1 METVQLILYGFSV
14 VFQPVNLICAFL
26 GALAGTLVGVL
37 PGLGPVG
44 AMSMLLPVTYGMSP
58 TGAMIMLAGIYY
70 GAQYG
75 GSTTSI
81 LVNIPGE
88 SASVVTC
95 LDGYQM
101 ARQGNAGTALG
112 IAAFGSFIAGTIGVV
127 ALSFLAPP
135 LVDAALTFGAP
146 EYFALMCLGLTVL
159 TFLAQ
164 GSMLKALIMA
174 ILGLFVGTIGIDI
187 TTGRQRF
194 TLGLQDLMEGVG
206 LVQIAMGMFGISE
219 ILLNIEKTM
228 KVTVFETSLKGLF
241 PDLKDL
247 KQSMGAILRGTG
259 IGFFL
264 GILPG
269 GGAIIASFSS
279 YAIEKRLSKHPEKFG
294 TGIIEGVAAPE
305 SANNAAAQGAFIP
318 LMTLGIPSNVVM
330 ALLLGALM
338 LHGLTPGPLLMARNP
353 DLFWGVITSMYIGNV
368 MLLILNLPLIPVWVR
383 FLKIPY
389 PILFPFILLFCLIGV
404 YTINNNVFDIY
415 LMIFFGF
422 FGYLAKKFEFE
433 PAPFMLAVVLG
444 PLMEKAFR
452 HSLITFR
459 GDFSVF
465 ITRPISGVIFGIAL
479 FLLIFPL
486 ISQAERTGKDRQ
498 PKGGKLERLRGKTR
512 FRRSFGRRKLDGRA
526 KV

>member
-1 METVQLILYGFSV
+1 METFHLILYGFSV
-14 VFQPVNLICAFL
+14 VMQPLNLLCAFL
-26 GALAGTLVGVL
+26 GAVAGTLVGVL

-101 ARQGNAGTALG
+101 ARQGRSGPALG
-112 IAAFGSFIAGTIGVV
+112 IAAFSSFIAGTIGVLG
-127 ALSFLAPP
+127 LSFLAPP

-174 ILGLFVGTIGIDI
+174 VLGLFVGTIGFDI
-187 TTGRQRF
+187 TTGIQRF
-194 TLGLQDLMEGVG
+194 TLGIRDLMDGVG

-219 ILLNIEKTM
+219 ILLNIEKTV
-228 KVTVFETSLKGLF
+228 KVTVFETRLKGLF
-241 PDLKDL
+241 PNLQDWRR
-247 KQSMGAILRGTG
+247 SIGAILRGTG

-269 GGAIIASFSS
+269 GGAIIASFSA
-279 YAIEKRLSKHPEKFG
+279 YAIEKRLSKNPEKFG
-294 TGIIEGVAAPE
+294 TGVIEGVAAPE
-305 SANNAAAQGAFIP
+305 AANNAAAQGAFIP

-330 ALLLGALM
+330 ALLLGAL
-338 LHGLTPGPLLMARNP
+338 LIHGLTPGPLLMTRNP

-368 MLLILNLPLIPVWVR
+368 MLLILNLPLIPMWVR
-383 FLKIPY
+383 FLRIPY

-415 LMIFFGF
+415 IMIFFGIV
-422 FGYLAKKFEFE
+422 GYLARKFEFE
-433 PAPFMLAVVLG
+433 AAPFILAVVLG
-444 PLMEKAFR
+444 PMMEKAFR
-452 HSLITFR
+452 QSLIMFQ
-459 GDFSVF
+459 GDLSVF
-465 ITRPISGVIFGIAL
+465 IRRPISGVIFGLAVV
-479 FLLIFPL
+479 LLVLPFI
-486 ISQAERTGKDRQ
+486 TGGIK
-498 PKGGKLERLRGKTR
+498 RGKIAGLKDT
-512 FRRSFGRRKLDGRA
+512 D
-526 KV
+526 

>member
-1 METVQLILYGFSV
+1 METFHLILYGFSV
-14 VFQPVNLICAFL
+14 VLQPANLMCAFL
-26 GALAGTLVGVL
+26 GAVAGTLVGVL

-88 SASVVTC
+88 SSSVVTC

-101 ARQGNAGTALG
+101 ARQGRAGPALG
-112 IAAFGSFIAGTIGVV
+112 IAAFSSFFAGTIGVLG
-127 ALSFLAPP
+127 LSFLAPP

-164 GSMLKALIMA
+164 RSMLKALIMA
-174 ILGLFVGTIGIDI
+174 VLGLFVGTIGFDI
-187 TTGRQRF
+187 TTGIQRF
-194 TLGLQDLMEGVG
+194 TLGIQDLMEGVG

-219 ILLNIEKTM
+219 ILLNIEKAVKITI
-228 KVTVFETSLKGLF
+228 FETKLKGLF
-241 PDLKDL
+241 PNLQDWRR
-247 KQSMGAILRGTG
+247 SIGAILRGTG

-269 GGAIIASFSS
+269 GGAVIASFSS

-294 TGIIEGVAAPE
+294 TGVIEGVAAPE

-338 LHGLTPGPLLMARNP
+338 IHGLTPGPLLMTRNP

-368 MLLILNLPLIPVWVR
+368 MLLILNLPLIPMWVR

-404 YTINNNVFDIY
+404 YTINNNIFDIY
-415 LMIFFGF
+415 LMIFFGIV
-422 FGYLAKKFEFE
+422 GYLARKFEFE
-433 PAPFMLAVVLG
+433 AAPFILAVVLG
-444 PLMEKAFR
+444 PMMEKAFR
-452 HSLITFR
+452 QSLIMFQ

-465 ITRPISGVIFGIAL
+465 IRRPISGVIFGLAVI
-479 FLLIFPL
+479 LLVLPL
-486 ISQAERTGKDRQ
+486 ITGGFKREKIARLKDA
-498 PKGGKLERLRGKTR
+498 
-512 FRRSFGRRKLDGRA
+512 D
-526 KV
+526 

>member
-1 METVQLILYGFSV
+1 MVL
-14 VFQPVNLICAFL
+14 QPANLLCAFL
-26 GALAGTLVGVL
+26 GAVAGTLVGVL

-88 SASVVTC
+88 SSSVVTC

-101 ARQGNAGTALG
+101 ARQGRAGPALG
-112 IAAFGSFIAGTIGVV
+112 IAAFSSFFAGTIGVLG
-127 ALSFLAPP
+127 LSFLAPP

-164 GSMLKALIMA
+164 RSMLKALIMA
-174 ILGLFVGTIGIDI
+174 VLGLFVGTIGFDI
-187 TTGRQRF
+187 TTGIQRF
-194 TLGLQDLMEGVG
+194 TLGIQDLMEGVG

-219 ILLNIEKTM
+219 ILLNIEKAVKITI
-228 KVTVFETSLKGLF
+228 FETKLKGLF
-241 PDLKDL
+241 PNLQDWRR
-247 KQSMGAILRGTG
+247 SIGAILRGTG

-269 GGAIIASFSS
+269 GGAVIASFSS

-294 TGIIEGVAAPE
+294 TGVIEGVAAPE

-338 LHGLTPGPLLMARNP
+338 IHGLTPGPLLMTRNP

-368 MLLILNLPLIPVWVR
+368 MLLILNLPLIPMWVR

-404 YTINNNVFDIY
+404 YTINNNIFDIY
-415 LMIFFGF
+415 LMIFFGIV
-422 FGYLAKKFEFE
+422 GYLARKFEFE
-433 PAPFMLAVVLG
+433 AAPFILAVVLG
-444 PLMEKAFR
+444 PMMEKAFR
-452 HSLITFR
+452 QSLIMFQ

-465 ITRPISGVIFGIAL
+465 IRRPISGVIFGLAAV
-479 FLLIFPL
+479 LLVLPL
-486 ISQAERTGKDRQ
+486 ITGGFKREKIARLKDA
-498 PKGGKLERLRGKTR
+498 
-512 FRRSFGRRKLDGRA
+512 D
-526 KV
+526 

>member
-1 METVQLILYGFSV
+1 METFHLILYGFSV
-14 VFQPVNLICAFL
+14 VMQPLNLLCAFL
-26 GALAGTLVGVL
+26 GAVAGTLVGVL

-101 ARQGNAGTALG
+101 ARQGRSGPALG
-112 IAAFGSFIAGTIGVV
+112 IAAFSSFIAGTIGVLG
-127 ALSFLAPP
+127 LSFLAPP

-174 ILGLFVGTIGIDI
+174 VLGLFVGTIGFDI
-187 TTGRQRF
+187 TTGIQRF
-194 TLGLQDLMEGVG
+194 TLGIRDLMDGVG

-219 ILLNIEKTM
+219 ILLNIEKTV
-228 KVTVFETSLKGLF
+228 KVTVFETRLKGLF
-241 PDLKDL
+241 PNLQDWRR
-247 KQSMGAILRGTG
+247 SIGAILRGTG

-269 GGAIIASFSS
+269 GGAIIASFSA
-279 YAIEKRLSKHPEKFG
+279 YAIEKRLSKNPEKFG
-294 TGIIEGVAAPE
+294 TGVIEGVAAPE
-305 SANNAAAQGAFIP
+305 AANNAAAQGAFIP

-330 ALLLGALM
+330 ALLLGAL
-338 LHGLTPGPLLMARNP
+338 LIHGLTPGPLLMTRNP

-368 MLLILNLPLIPVWVR
+368 MLLILNLPLIPMWVR
-383 FLKIPY
+383 FLRIPY

-415 LMIFFGF
+415 IMIFFGIV
-422 FGYLAKKFEFE
+422 GYLARKFEFE
-433 PAPFMLAVVLG
+433 AAPFILAVVLG
-444 PLMEKAFR
+444 PMMEKAFR
-452 HSLITFR
+452 QSLIMFQ
-459 GDFSVF
+459 GDLSVF
-465 ITRPISGVIFGIAL
+465 IRRPISGVIFGLAVV
-479 FLLIFPL
+479 LIVIPF
-486 ISQAERTGKDRQ
+486 ITGGIK
-498 PKGGKLERLRGKTR
+498 RGKIAGLKDT
-512 FRRSFGRRKLDGRA
+512 D
-526 KV
+526 

>member
-1 METVQLILYGFSV
+1 METFHLILYGFSV
-14 VFQPVNLICAFL
+14 VMQPANLLCAFL
-26 GALAGTLVGVL
+26 GAVAGTLVGVL

-44 AMSMLLPVTYGMSP
+44 AMSMLLPITFGMSP

-88 SASVVTC
+88 SSSVVTC

-101 ARQGNAGTALG
+101 ARQGRAGPALG
-112 IAAFGSFIAGTIGVV
+112 IAAFGSFIAGTLGVLG
-127 ALSFLAPP
+127 LSFLAPP
-135 LVDAALTFGAP
+135 LVEAALTFGPP

-159 TFLAQ
+159 TFLAH

-174 ILGLFVGTIGIDI
+174 VLGLFVGTIGLDI
-187 TTGRQRF
+187 TMGVQRF
-194 TLGLQDLMEGVG
+194 TFGLQDLMEGVG

-228 KVTVFETSLKGLF
+228 EVTVFETKLKGLF
-241 PDLKDL
+241 PNLQDWRR
-247 KQSMGAILRGTG
+247 SIGAILRGTG

-269 GGAIIASFSS
+269 GGAVIASFAS
-279 YAIEKRLSKHPEKFG
+279 YAIEKRFSKHPEKFG
-294 TGIIEGVAAPE
+294 TGVIEAVAAPE
-305 SANNAAAQGAFIP
+305 SANNSAAQGAFIP

-330 ALLLGALM
+330 ALLLGSLM
-338 LHGLTPGPLLMARNP
+338 IHGLTPGPLLMSRNP
-353 DLFWGVITSMYIGNV
+353 DLFWGVITSMYIGNI
-368 MLLILNLPLIPVWVR
+368 MLLILNLPLIPMWVK

-415 LMIFFGF
+415 LMLFFGV
-422 FGYLAKKFEFE
+422 FGYVARKFEFE
-433 PAPFMLAVVLG
+433 VAPFILAVVLG
-444 PLMEKAFR
+444 PMMEKAFR
-452 HSLITFR
+452 QSLIMFQ

-465 ITRPISGVIFGIAL
+465 ITRPISGVIFGIAI
-479 FLLIFPL
+479 LLLVLPL
-486 ISQAERTGKDRQ
+486 ITQ
-498 PKGGKLERLRGKTR
+498 
-512 FRRSFGRRKLDGRA
+512 RA
-526 KV
+526 KRDKIASLQDDD

>member
-1 METVQLILYGFSV
+1 METFHLILYGFSV
-14 VFQPVNLICAFL
+14 VLQPANLMCAFL
-26 GALAGTLVGVL
+26 GAVAGTLVGVL

-88 SASVVTC
+88 SSSVVTC

-101 ARQGNAGTALG
+101 ARQGRAGPALG
-112 IAAFGSFIAGTIGVV
+112 IAAFSSFFAGTIGVLG
-127 ALSFLAPP
+127 LSFLAPP

-164 GSMLKALIMA
+164 RSMLKALIMA
-174 ILGLFVGTIGIDI
+174 VLGLFVGTIGFDI
-187 TTGRQRF
+187 TTGIQRF
-194 TLGLQDLMEGVG
+194 TLGIQDLMEGVG

-219 ILLNIEKTM
+219 ILLNIEKAVKITI
-228 KVTVFETSLKGLF
+228 FETKLKGLF
-241 PDLKDL
+241 PNLQDWRR
-247 KQSMGAILRGTG
+247 SIGAILRGTG

-269 GGAIIASFSS
+269 GGAVIASFSS

-294 TGIIEGVAAPE
+294 TGVIEGVAAPE

-338 LHGLTPGPLLMARNP
+338 IHGLTPGPLLMTRNP

-368 MLLILNLPLIPVWVR
+368 MLLILNLPLIPMWVR

-404 YTINNNVFDIY
+404 YTINNNIFDIY
-415 LMIFFGF
+415 LMIFFGIV
-422 FGYLAKKFEFE
+422 GYLARKFEFE
-433 PAPFMLAVVLG
+433 AAPFILAVVLG
-444 PLMEKAFR
+444 PMMEKAFR
-452 HSLITFR
+452 QTLIMFQ

-465 ITRPISGVIFGIAL
+465 IRRPISGVIFGLAAI
-479 FLLIFPL
+479 LLVLPL
-486 ISQAERTGKDRQ
+486 ITGGFKREKIARLKDA
-498 PKGGKLERLRGKTR
+498 
-512 FRRSFGRRKLDGRA
+512 D
-526 KV
+526 

>member
-1 METVQLILYGFSV
+1 
-14 VFQPVNLICAFL
+14 
-26 GALAGTLVGVL
+26 
-37 PGLGPVG
+37 
-44 AMSMLLPVTYGMSP
+44 MSMLLPVTYGMSP

-88 SASVVTC
+88 SSSVVTC

-101 ARQGNAGTALG
+101 ARQGRAGPALG
-112 IAAFGSFIAGTIGVV
+112 IAAFSSFFAGTIGVLG
-127 ALSFLAPP
+127 LSFLAPP

-164 GSMLKALIMA
+164 RSMLKALIMA
-174 ILGLFVGTIGIDI
+174 VLGLFVGTIGFDI
-187 TTGRQRF
+187 TTGIQRF
-194 TLGLQDLMEGVG
+194 TLGIQDLMEGVG

-219 ILLNIEKTM
+219 ILLNIEKAVKITI
-228 KVTVFETSLKGLF
+228 FETKLKGLF
-241 PDLKDL
+241 PNLQDWRR
-247 KQSMGAILRGTG
+247 SIGAILRGTG

-269 GGAIIASFSS
+269 GGAVIASFSS

-294 TGIIEGVAAPE
+294 TGVIEGVAAPE

-338 LHGLTPGPLLMARNP
+338 IHGLTPGPLLMTRNP

-368 MLLILNLPLIPVWVR
+368 MLLILNLPLIPMWVR

-404 YTINNNVFDIY
+404 YTINNNIFDIY
-415 LMIFFGF
+415 LMIFFGIV
-422 FGYLAKKFEFE
+422 GYLARKFEFE
-433 PAPFMLAVVLG
+433 AAPFILAVVLG
-444 PLMEKAFR
+444 PMMEKAFR
-452 HSLITFR
+452 QSLIMFQ

-465 ITRPISGVIFGIAL
+465 IRRPISGVIFGLAAI
-479 FLLIFPL
+479 LLVLPL
-486 ISQAERTGKDRQ
+486 ITGGFKREKIARLKDA
-498 PKGGKLERLRGKTR
+498 
-512 FRRSFGRRKLDGRA
+512 D
-526 KV
+526 

>member
-1 METVQLILYGFSV
+1 METFHLILYGFSV
-14 VFQPVNLICAFL
+14 VLQPANLMCAFL
-26 GALAGTLVGVL
+26 GAVAGTLVGVL

-88 SASVVTC
+88 SSSVVTC

-101 ARQGNAGTALG
+101 ARQGRAGPALG
-112 IAAFGSFIAGTIGVV
+112 IAAFSSFFAGTIGVLG
-127 ALSFLAPP
+127 LSFLAPP

-164 GSMLKALIMA
+164 RSMLKALIMA
-174 ILGLFVGTIGIDI
+174 VLGLFVGTIGFDI
-187 TTGRQRF
+187 TTGIQRF
-194 TLGLQDLMEGVG
+194 TLGIQDLMEGVG

-219 ILLNIEKTM
+219 ILLNIEKAVKITI
-228 KVTVFETSLKGLF
+228 FETKLKGLF
-241 PDLKDL
+241 PNLQDWRR
-247 KQSMGAILRGTG
+247 SIGAILRGTG

-269 GGAIIASFSS
+269 GGAVIASFSS

-294 TGIIEGVAAPE
+294 TGVIEGVAAPE

-338 LHGLTPGPLLMARNP
+338 IHGLTPGPLLMTRNP

-368 MLLILNLPLIPVWVR
+368 MLLILNLPLIPMWVR

-404 YTINNNVFDIY
+404 YTINNNIFDIY
-415 LMIFFGF
+415 LMIFFGIV
-422 FGYLAKKFEFE
+422 GYLARKFEFE
-433 PAPFMLAVVLG
+433 AAPFILAVVLG
-444 PLMEKAFR
+444 PMMEKAFR
-452 HSLITFR
+452 QSLIMFQ

-465 ITRPISGVIFGIAL
+465 IRRPISGVIFGLAAI
-479 FLLIFPL
+479 LLVLPL
-486 ISQAERTGKDRQ
+486 ITGGFKREKIARLKDA
-498 PKGGKLERLRGKTR
+498 
-512 FRRSFGRRKLDGRA
+512 D
-526 KV
+526 

>member
-1 METVQLILYGFSV
+1 METFHLILYGFSV
-14 VFQPVNLICAFL
+14 VLQPANLLCAFL
-26 GALAGTLVGVL
+26 GAVAGTLVGVL

-88 SASVVTC
+88 SSSVVTC

-101 ARQGNAGTALG
+101 ARQGRAGPALG
-112 IAAFGSFIAGTIGVV
+112 IAAFSSFFAGTIGVLG
-127 ALSFLAPP
+127 LSFLAPP

-164 GSMLKALIMA
+164 RSMLKALIMA
-174 ILGLFVGTIGIDI
+174 VLGLFVGTIGFDI
-187 TTGRQRF
+187 TTGIQRF
-194 TLGLQDLMEGVG
+194 TLGIQDLMEGVG

-228 KVTVFETSLKGLF
+228 KVTVFETKLKGLF
-241 PDLKDL
+241 PNLQDWRR
-247 KQSMGAILRGTG
+247 SIGAILRGTG

-269 GGAIIASFSS
+269 GGAVIASFSS

-294 TGIIEGVAAPE
+294 TGVIEGVAAPE

-338 LHGLTPGPLLMARNP
+338 IHGLTPGPLLMTRNP

-368 MLLILNLPLIPVWVR
+368 MLLILNLPLIPMWVR

-404 YTINNNVFDIY
+404 YTINNNIFDIY
-415 LMIFFGF
+415 LMIFFGIV
-422 FGYLAKKFEFE
+422 GYLARKFEFE
-433 PAPFMLAVVLG
+433 AAPFILAVVLG
-444 PLMEKAFR
+444 PMMEKTFR
-452 HSLITFR
+452 QSLIMFQ

-465 ITRPISGVIFGIAL
+465 IRRPISGVIFGLAVI
-479 FLLIFPL
+479 LLVLPL
-486 ISQAERTGKDRQ
+486 ITGGFKREKIARLKDA
-498 PKGGKLERLRGKTR
+498 
-512 FRRSFGRRKLDGRA
+512 D
-526 KV
+526 